1 MVTKMTKPIL
11 DEDEYALLLPEED
24 FHSEMLSNDGSKT
37 NSHSGIS
44 ENNEQWI
51 TLCSNEVFVVFKI
64 AACKKKFSI
73 IFS

>member
-37 NSHSGIS
+37 NSQVASQKTTSS
-44 ENNEQWI
+44 E
-51 TLCSNEVFVVFKI
+51 
-64 AACKKKFSI
+64 
-73 IFS
+73 

>member
-44 ENNEQWI
+44 ENTEQ
-51 TLCSNEVFVVFKI
+51 
-64 AACKKKFSI
+64 
-73 IFS
+73 